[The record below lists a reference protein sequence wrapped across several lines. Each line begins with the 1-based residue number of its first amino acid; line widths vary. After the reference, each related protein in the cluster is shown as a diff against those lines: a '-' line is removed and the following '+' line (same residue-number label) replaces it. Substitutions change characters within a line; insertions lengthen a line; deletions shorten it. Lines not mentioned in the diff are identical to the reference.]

1 MLCVTLI
8 LRGVLSSLTL
18 RETGRVARG
27 YKTKTRIG
35 TSELSV
41 AGKQGS
47 EWFLAKRQKN
57 KSVSEKLKVLWR
69 QRNRRSWLDHR
80 LSDSYPSYCA
90 NHFDYWTIQT
100 LPRSQKDLKRIESFK
115 TSLTLQPQATE
126 VVWNLWLKPNQ
137 EGLPDKREDVQ
148 LNLNFR

>member
-18 RETGRVARG
+18 CERVARG
-27 YKTKTRIG
+27 YKDQNQNWYFWTFSGRQTRKWVISGQKT
-35 TSELSV
+35 
-41 AGKQGS
+41 
-47 EWFLAKRQKN
+47 KN
-57 KSVSEKLKVLWR
+57 KSVSAKLKVLWR
-69 QRNRRSWLDHR
+69 QRNRRSWLHQR
-80 LSDSYPSYCA
+80 LSDSDPNYCA

-100 LPRSQKDLKRIESFK
+100 LPRSQKDLKRTRESFK
-115 TSLTLQPQATE
+115 TSLTLKPQAAE